1 MICHFCP
8 NYEIHDN
15 TKMFQVYIHVA
26 GFKTK
31 DMKVDIE
38 QGSRNLHVTGE
49 RRDQKDNVVFQKRF
63 DKHFALSENVDTTKI
78 TAKFADGVL
87 VVEAPKRETEEEKV
101 TSISIIDLSFSSRR
115 EESNQLGLETYEQ

>member
-8 NYEIHDN
+8 SYEIHDN
-15 TKMFQVYIHVA
+15 AKMFQVSIHVA

-38 QGSRNLHVTGE
+38 QCSRNLHVTGE
-49 RRDQKDNVVFQKRF
+49 RKVQNDNVVFQTSF
-63 DKHFALSENVDTTKI
+63 DKRFALSENVDTTKI
-78 TAKFADGVL
+78 TAKFAEGVL

-101 TSISIIDLSFSSRR
+101 TSITITDLSLPSRR
-115 EESNQLGLETYEQ
+115 EVNNQKGFVTYEQ